1 MKKVVIVLLTSI
13 LMFIGMQKVSAGR
26 GCCSHHG
33 GQAYC
38 SNGRWVCNDGTYS
51 PTCTCSGG
59 SSSGNRSYNTTTR
72 RTTTIKQVY
81 GCMDK
86 SAINYN
92 YSANVS
98 DGSCQYEKIET
109 SKENIYYSTET
120 KGSLTSGEKEIVR
133 EGKNGEKEVIIKKI
147 VNENGVEVSSEKVN
161 ETVIVEPVN
170 EIVEYHART
179 TRAET
184 SAKTEEKESN
194 TPLVVT
200 IILLIVNIYYGY
212 KNKDANLLINKIK
225 LINSGTKYILYFLY
239 FIFIIPVFID
249 IVLVIIDFFKK
260 NKQS

>member
-1 MKKVVIVLLTSI
+1 MKKVVIVLLISI
-13 LMFIGMQKVSAGR
+13 LMFIGIQKVSAGR

-33 GQAYC
+33 GQSYC

-59 SSSGNRSYNTTTR
+59 SSYNTTTK
-72 RTTTIKQVY
+72 RTATVRQVY

-120 KGSLTSGEKEIVR
+120 KGSLTSGEKEVVR
-133 EGKNGEKEVIIKKI
+133 EGKNGEKEVTIKKI
-147 VNENGVEVSSEKVN
+147 VNENGTEVSSEKVN
-161 ETVIVEPVN
+161 ETIIVDPVN

-184 SAKTEEKESN
+184 SAKTEEESN

-225 LINSGTKYILYFLY
+225 SIDSKVKYILYFLY

-249 IVLVIIDFFKK
+249 IVLVIIDLLKK
-260 NKQS
+260 NKQI

>member
-1 MKKVVIVLLTSI
+1 MKKVLVILLLSI
-13 LMFIGMQKVSAGR
+13 TMFIGIEEVSAGR

-38 SNGRWVCNDGTYS
+38 SNGRWVCRDGTYS

-59 SSSGNRSYNTTTR
+59 YNTTTR
-72 RTTTIKQVY
+72 RTTTVRQVY

-98 DGSCQYEKIET
+98 DGSCQYEKIEI
-109 SKENIYYSTET
+109 SKENIDYSTET
-120 KGSLTSGEKEIVR
+120 KGSLTIGEKKIIR
-133 EGKNGEKEVIIKKI
+133 EGKNGEKEITIKKI
-147 VNENGVEVSSEKVN
+147 VNENGTEVSSEKIK

-179 TRAET
+179 TKAEVLT
-184 SAKTEEKESN
+184 KTQEKENN
-194 TPLVVT
+194 TPLLVM
-200 IILLIVNIYYGY
+200 IILLIINIYYGY

-225 LINSGTKYILYFLY
+225 LVDSGMKYVLYFLY

>member
-1 MKKVVIVLLTSI
+1 MIPILL
-13 LMFIGMQKVSAGR
+13 VSAHPGR
-26 GCCSHHG
+26 TDSSGCHTCRTN
-33 GQAYC
+33 C
-38 SNGRWVCNDGTYS
+38 ERWGLSYGEYHCHN
-51 PTCTCSGG
+51 GG
-59 SSSGNRSYNTTTR
+59 SSSGGSRRYNTTTK

-109 SKENIYYSTET
+109 LKENIYYGTEI
-120 KGSLTSGEKEIVR
+120 KGYLTSGEKEVVR
-133 EGKNGEKEVIIKKI
+133 EGKNGEKEVTIKKI
-147 VNENGVEVSSEKVN
+147 VNENGTEVSSEKIN

-170 EIVEYHART
+170 EIVEYHARMT
-179 TRAET
+179 KDKT
-184 SAKTEEKESN
+184 SAKPEEKESN

-225 LINSGTKYILYFLY
+225 EIDSKVKYILYFLY

-249 IVLVIIDFFKK
+249 IVLVIIDLLKK